1 MPDIFINSFVRRQ
14 TEFSPFSHWII
25 SDNELIQRIQDNF
38 DNQSKGYRDGVILVQ
53 IPPEGFFSSIIQLK
67 ENDKL
72 IGCFTP
78 RQTGEFPRKSTYV
91 IGNKS
96 PAKRVDVV
104 LYHHNVLI
112 EKQENESDKEW
123 EIVCVNACP
132 TDEPSPIP
140 PDTLIANHFEL
151 SGGTKTNMSDSEFV
165 NALRESV
172 NYWKD
177 KSLVGSEI

>member
-1 MPDIFINSFVRRQ
+1 MPDIFINSFIRRQ
-14 TEFSPFSHWII
+14 TESSPFSHWIL

-38 DNQSKGYRDGVILVQ
+38 DNQTRGYRDGVILVQ
-53 IPPEGFFSSIIQLK
+53 IPPEGFFS
-67 ENDKL
+67 
-72 IGCFTP
+72 
-78 RQTGEFPRKSTYV
+78 RKSTHV

-123 EIVCVNACP
+123 EIICVNACP

-151 SGGTKTNMSDSEFV
+151 SGGTKTNMSDSEFI
-165 NALRESV
+165 NALKESV

-177 KSLVGSEI
+177 KALVGN